1 MAKKEYWKGVEQLT
15 NNPEFVKYADKEFP
29 EHLPIK
35 DAYGDNSEGEF
46 KSNRRD
52 FLKVMGFSVA
62 AVSLAA
68 CEAPVKKAI
77 PYLNKPENVD
87 PGVANYYAST
97 FFNGSDAMPVV
108 VKTREGRP
116 IFIEGN
122 TFSKYSNGAIT
133 ARANASIMGL
143 YDESR
148 AKDPSKGGVKT
159 TWKKADAEIIKG
171 LNAAGKVAVVSNS
184 IVSPS
189 TKKVLN
195 QFADKFNAEVVTY
208 DQDNNSAIIEANKQQ
223 FGKAAVPSY
232 AFGKA
237 DVVVSFNADFLGNW
251 VAPGIFS
258 TDFSATRKVGPNK
271 KKMSQ
276 LFSFETML
284 TLTGAAADYRSP
296 LKPSQEGL
304 AVAALYNAVAKATG
318 NATVKGTIKDANIS
332 RAAKALLKA
341 KGKSLVVSGIND
353 INVQLL
359 VNGINQ
365 MLSNYGK
372 TIDLNTPLYTRQGSD
387 VQMNKFVD
395 SLKAG
400 KYGAVVFYNC
410 NPVYDYARG
419 KEIAAGIKKAKL
431 SVATNDRLDTTAAL
445 CTFNAPD
452 THFLEA
458 WNDAEFKRGYFSVAQ
473 PTINKIFNTRQA
485 QDSFLTWMG
494 SEEEYDELVK
504 SFWKKDIFALQSSE
518 GNAQSFWVR
527 SLHNGIF
534 ETENT
539 GSYKSVHDAGS
550 SDVDYSASFD
560 AASAGNKVAAKF
572 KTSSDWEFVAYSA
585 SVMGHGAMANNPYIQ
600 ETPDPI
606 TKVTW
611 GNFVAISPEDAKKL
625 EAHQEFETQKKV
637 VEVTTKAGKFKLPVI
652 MQPGLASGVVAVALG
667 YGQEK
672 VGKVAAE
679 AAGFNAMSLLSA
691 KGLTTYA
698 ITSGVSVVATGE
710 TEQVAQTQ
718 THETIMSRESIIQET
733 TLAEYV
739 KNPAASRHEVMIS
752 TYNGKEKPTDISAWD
767 INNDGYKKDDH
778 RPKEQKP
785 GTALLWNSVTGIE
798 ADVHEYP
805 NHHWGLAIDLNSCD
819 GCSACV
825 TACHIENNVPIVGKE
840 EVINRREMHWL
851 RLDRY
856 YSQRPEEEFTEEE
869 NASLT
874 DYAKMERAARNPEV
888 VFQPMMCQHCNNAPC
903 ETVCPVAAT
912 THSSEGLNQMTYNRC
927 IGTKYCANNCP
938 YKVRR
943 FNWFKYHNNEEFDYH
958 MNNDLGK
965 MVLNPDVT
973 VRSRGVMEKC
983 SMCVQ
988 RTQAGKLNAKRE
1000 GRPLVD
1006 SDVSTACAS
1015 ACATGAIK
1023 FGDLNNPES
1032 GVRQLLEGEL
1042 KERAYNVLDEIN
1054 TRPNVYY
1061 LAKVRNKDAKHS

>member
-15 NNPEFVKYADKEFP
+15 NDPEFVKYADKEFP

-122 TFSKYSNGAIT
+122 TFSKYSNGAVT

-148 AKDPSKGGVKT
+148 AKDPSKGGVTT
-159 TWKKADAEIIKG
+159 TWKKADAEIVKG
-171 LNAAGKVAVVSNS
+171 LNAAGKVAVVTNTV
-184 IVSPS
+184 VSPS

-195 QFADKFNAEVVTY
+195 QFAEKYNADVVTY
-208 DQDNNSAIIEANKQQ
+208 DQDNNSAIIEANKKQ

-258 TDFSATRKVGPNK
+258 TEFATTRKVGPNK

-296 LKPSQEGL
+296 LKPSQEGV
-304 AVAALYNAVAKATG
+304 AVAALYNAIAKATG
-318 NATVKGTIKDANIS
+318 NATVKGAIKDANIA
-332 RAAKALLKA
+332 RAAKALLNA

-353 INVQLL
+353 VNVQLL

-365 MLSNYGK
+365 MLQNYGN

-387 VQMNKFVD
+387 VQMNAFVD
-395 SLKAG
+395 ALKG
-400 KYGAVVFYNC
+400 GQYGAVIFYNC

-431 SVATNDRLDTTAAL
+431 SVSTSDRLDATAKA
-445 CTFNAPD
+445 CGFNAPD
-452 THFLEA
+452 THYLEA
-458 WNDAEFKRGYFSVAQ
+458 WNDAEYKRGYFSIAQ

-485 QDSFLTWMG
+485 QDSFLAWANIDA
-494 SEEEYDELVK
+494 SYDELVK
-504 SFWKKDIFALQSSE
+504 SFWKTDLFALQSSE
-518 GNAQSFWVR
+518 AVAQSFWVR

-534 ETENT
+534 ETKNV
-539 GSYKSVHDAGS
+539 GGYKSVFDQGADA
-550 SDVDYSASFD
+550 VNYFAEFD
-560 AASAGNKVAAKF
+560 AASAGAAVAAKY
-572 KTSSDWEFVAYSA
+572 KTTADWEFVAYPS
-585 SVMGHGAMANNPYIQ
+585 SVLGYGALANNPYIQ

-611 GNFVAISPEDAKKL
+611 GNYVAIAPDAARELGVHK
-625 EAHQEFETQKKV
+625 EFETEKEVLK
-637 VEVTTKAGKFKLPVI
+637 VTTKAGEFELPVI
-652 MQPGLASGVVAVALG
+652 MQPGLAKGVIAVPLG
-667 YGQEK
+667 YGQDDL
-672 VGKVAAE
+672 GKIAKE

-691 KGLTTYA
+691 KGLTSYV
-698 ITSGVSVVATGE
+698 ITSGVSVVATGTKE
-710 TEQVAQTQ
+710 HVAQTQ
-718 THETIMSRESIIQET
+718 THETIMSRHSIIQET
-733 TLAEYV
+733 TLAQYV
-739 KNPAASRHEVMIS
+739 KNPAAARHEVMIS
-752 TYNGKEKPTDISAWD
+752 TYQGKEKPTDISAWD
-767 INNDGYKKDDH
+767 INSDGYQKDEH
-778 RPKEQKP
+778 KVTESKP
-785 GTALLWNSVTGIE
+785 GAALLWNSVTGIK

-805 NHHWGLAIDLNSCD
+805 GHHWGLAIDLNSCD

-825 TACHIENNVPIVGKE
+825 TACHIENNVPIVGKQ

-869 NASLT
+869 NASMT
-874 DYAKMERAARNPEV
+874 DYAKMERSARNPEV

-912 THSSEGLNQMTYNRC
+912 SHSSEGLNQMTYNRC

-943 FNWFKYHNNEEFDYH
+943 FNWFKYHNNNEFDYH

-1000 GRPLVD
+1000 GRELVD

-1015 ACATGAIK
+1015 ACASGAIK

-1032 GVRQLLEGEL
+1032 EVRQLLEGEL

-1061 LAKVRNKDAKHS
+1061 LAKVRNKEEAHS

>member
-15 NNPEFVKYADKEFP
+15 NDPEFVKYAEKEFP
-29 EHLPIK
+29 QHLSIK
-35 DAYGDNSEGEF
+35 DAYGDNTEGEF

-77 PYLNKPENVD
+77 PYLNKPENID

-122 TFSKYSNGAIT
+122 TFSKYSQGAIT

-148 AKDPSKGGVKT
+148 AKTPSKSGKAT
-159 TWKKADAEIIKG
+159 TWKKVDAEIIKG
-171 LNAAGKVAVVSNS
+171 LAAAGKVAVVSNT

-195 QFADKFNAEVVTY
+195 QFADKYNADLVTY
-208 DQDNNSAIIEANKQQ
+208 DQDNNSAIIEANKAQ
-223 FGKAAVPSY
+223 FGKAVVPSF
-232 AFGKA
+232 AFDKA
-237 DVVVSFNADFLGNW
+237 EVIVSFNADILGNW
-251 VAPGIFS
+251 VAPGILS
-258 TDFSATRKVGPNK
+258 QDFAKTRKVGPNK

-276 LFSFETML
+276 VFSFETML
-284 TLTGAAADYRSP
+284 TITGAAADYRSP
-296 LKPSQEGL
+296 LKPSQEGV
-304 AVAALYNAVAKATG
+304 AVAALYNAIAKATG
-318 NATVKGTIKDANIS
+318 KATVKGALKDANIA

-341 KGKSLVVSGIND
+341 KGKSVVVSGIND
-353 INVQLL
+353 VNVQLL

-365 MLSNYGK
+365 MLDNYGK
-372 TIDLNTPLYTRQGSD
+372 TIDLNTPLYTRQGND
-387 VQMNKFVD
+387 VQMNAFAD
-395 SLKAG
+395 ALKSG
-400 KYGAVVFYNC
+400 KYGAVIFYNC

-419 KEIAAGIKKAKL
+419 KEIAAGIKKTKL
-431 SVATNDRLDTTAAL
+431 SVTTNDRLDATAKL
-445 CTFNAPD
+445 CGYNTPD
-452 THFLEA
+452 THFLES
-458 WNDAEFKRGYFSVAQ
+458 WNDAEYKRGYFSVAQ
-473 PTINKIFNTRQA
+473 PTINTIFDCRQA
-485 QDSFLTWMG
+485 QDSFLAWAG
-494 SEEEYDELVK
+494 SENEYDEVVK
-504 SFWKKDIFALQSSE
+504 SFWQKEVFALQSKELST
-518 GNAQSFWVR
+518 QSFWVR
-527 SLHNGIF
+527 ALHNGIF

-539 GSYKSVHDAGS
+539 GSYKSIHDTGVEN
-550 SDVDYSASFD
+550 VDHSASFD
-560 AASAGNKVAAKF
+560 ASTAGAKVAAKYRT
-572 KTSSDWEFVAYSA
+572 TSEWEFVAYPST
-585 SVMGHGAMANNPYIQ
+585 VMGYGTLANNPYIQ

-611 GNFVAISPEDAKKL
+611 GNFVAVTPEDARKL
-625 EAHQEFETQKKV
+625 DVHKEFETKKKV
-637 VEVTTKAGKFKLPVI
+637 LKVATKGGSFELPVI
-652 MQPGLASGVVAVALG
+652 MQPGLAQGVVAVPLG
-667 YGQEK
+667 YGQSSL
-672 VGKVAAE
+672 GKIAAE
-679 AAGFNAMSLLSA
+679 AAGFNAMSLLDA
-691 KGLTTYA
+691 KNLTSYS
-698 ITSGVSVVATGE
+698 ITSGVSVAAADTAVD
-710 TEQVAQTQ
+710 VAQTQ

-733 TLAEYV
+733 TLAQYV
-739 KNPAASRHEVMIS
+739 KNPAAARHDVMINS
-752 TYNGKEKPTDISAWD
+752 YSGPEKATDISAWD

-778 RPKEQKP
+778 KHEEKKP
-785 GTALLWNSVTGIE
+785 GAALLWNSVTGIQ

-825 TACHIENNVPIVGKE
+825 TACHIENNVPIVGKQ

-856 YSQRPEEEFTEEE
+856 YSQRPEDEFSEDEKS
-869 NASLT
+869 SLS

-1015 ACATGAIK
+1015 ACASGAIK

-1032 GVRQLLEGEL
+1032 EVRQLLEGEL
-1042 KERAYNVLDEIN
+1042 HERAYNVLDEIN

-1061 LAKVRNKDAKHS
+1061 LAKVRNKDEKNA